1 VQGLLETSKANSPNV
16 STTWLV
22 ISLAVFVTLYLALLV
37 VDFWLMRRYAELDP
51 TGTPEEGAEAAPAAV
66 AVVGY

>member
-51 TGTPEEGAEAAPAAV
+51 TGTPEEGAEAAPAAA

>member
-1 VQGLLETSKANSPNV
+1 V

-22 ISLAVFVTLYLALLV
+22 ISLGVFVALYLTLLV
-37 VDFWLMRRYAELDP
+37 VDFWLMRRYARLDP
-51 TGTPEEGAEAAPAAV
+51 TGAPEEGGEIAPAAA